1 MEMRVNITEMVK
13 ECIDKE
19 LSDTVANVEKL
30 TVDSY
35 AVNSCLAEK
44 ADKSYVAINEQRINN
59 LEQETQP
66 ANMLEHMLQDYKQL
80 EAYQAIGTPYRIK
93 ERIDTITKERDKYYD
108 ERNEWLEKYRALYDE
123 KLDIQSKSVYFEELR
138 NLLCDMMN
146 NYENCTTGLANADT
160 GTARFFYIN
169 ALSNV
174 MNKIVEMERNKNGY
188 C

>member
-1 MEMRVNITEMVK
+1 MEMKIDITGMVK

-19 LSDTVANVEKL
+19 LYDTVANVEKL
-30 TVDSY
+30 TADSY
-35 AVNSCLAEK
+35 AINNCLAEK
-44 ADKSYVAINEQRINN
+44 ADKSYVAINEQRIDI
-59 LEQETQP
+59 LEEETQP
-66 ANMLEHMLQDYKQL
+66 VNMLEHMLQDYKQL
-80 EAYQAIGTPYRIK
+80 EAYQAIGTPYHIK

-108 ERNEWLEKYRALYDE
+108 ERNEWIEKYRALYDE

-138 NLLCDMMN
+138 NLLCDIMN
-146 NYENCTTGLANADT
+146 NYDNCTTGLATADT

>member
-1 MEMRVNITEMVK
+1 MEAKVDIAGMVK
-13 ECIDKE
+13 ECIDRE
-19 LSDTVANVEKL
+19 LNNTIGNVHEL
-30 TVDSY
+30 MNETYSI
-35 AVNSCLAEK
+35 NSRLAEK
-44 ADKSYVAINEQRINN
+44 AEVSVVSINDQRIGV

-66 ANMLEHMLQDYKQL
+66 VNMLEHMLQDYKQL
-80 EAYQAIGTPYRIK
+80 ETYQAMGTPYRIK

-108 ERNEWLEKYRALYDE
+108 ERNEWMEKYKALYNE
-123 KLDIQSKSVYFEELR
+123 KLDIQSKSIYFEELR
-138 NLLCDMMN
+138 NILCDMIN
-146 NYENCTTGLANADT
+146 NYDNCTTGLANAGT

>member
-1 MEMRVNITEMVK
+1 MEIKVDIAGIVK

-19 LSDTVANVEKL
+19 LGDTVANVAENAYSL
-30 TVDSY
+30 
-35 AVNSCLAEK
+35 NGLLEEK

-66 ANMLEHMLQDYKQL
+66 VNMLEHMLQDYKQL
-80 EAYQAIGTPYRIK
+80 EAYQAIGTPYHIK
-93 ERIDTITKERDKYYD
+93 ERIDTITKLRDKYL
-108 ERNEWLEKYRALYDE
+108 NECKDWQEKYKALYNE
-123 KLDIQSKSVYFEELR
+123 KLDIQSKSIYFEELR

-146 NYENCTTGLANADT
+146 NYDNCTTGLANADT

>member
-1 MEMRVNITEMVK
+1 MNETYSI
-13 ECIDKE
+13 
-19 LSDTVANVEKL
+19 
-30 TVDSY
+30 
-35 AVNSCLAEK
+35 NSRLAEK
-44 ADKSYVAINEQRINN
+44 ADISSVSINDQRIGY
-59 LEQETQP
+59 LEEEIQP

-80 EAYQAIGTPYRIK
+80 EAYKAIGTPYHIK
-93 ERIDTITKERDKYYD
+93 ERIDTITKERDKYF
-108 ERNEWLEKYRALYDE
+108 NECNNWQEKYKMLYNE

-146 NYENCTTGLANADT
+146 NYDNCTTGLANADT